1 MKDGDYMPR
10 CIFCNKFS
18 FSLSKGV
25 CKNCF
30 SYYANDAK
38 RTIEQIIPELFKPVD
53 DESSSLESRSKA
65 LKKLKDFF
73 DDFLNSQSGEFCC
86 LFDMNVINQVKRE
99 IKETEESI
107 KEMIAVKNARER
119 NRIDLEKRKK
129 EGKNIIPLN
138 YSKETVKSMQSSY
151 SGKTDNYNEQYSKIT
166 GTPDSYIVFDLETTG
181 FNKVN
186 DKILEI
192 GAIRYVNNAEEE
204 RFHSYVNPHR
214 RIPREATA
222 VNHITLNTVKDAP
235 DIDSVLKDFIIFIGN
250 YPLIA
255 YNSDFDMNFIQYNC
269 QCEFGITLDN
279 DVIDALPLARKYLSE
294 LPNKKLETVKQHFK
308 LKVGSH
314 NAIDDCI
321 VTNHLYQYCKQYEAD
336 RFKYV
341 IPFTYEFQELND
353 TEVEYLNT
361 VVEILEKHGIKKSY
375 MGLKYT
381 SKYLEVYDN
390 REGRNNFDI
399 RIKMYGKL
407 QYVLLEVPISE
418 FQEECKTE
426 IKYTEGNT
434 SERGMTRIF
443 TENPGQLWEF
453 EDFFVN
459 KKRYWNT

>member
-1 MKDGDYMPR
+1 MKS
-10 CIFCNKFS
+10 N
-18 FSLSKGV
+18 
-25 CKNCF
+25 
-30 SYYANDAK
+30 
-38 RTIEQIIPELFKPVD
+38 
-53 DESSSLESRSKA
+53 SSSGCSGFVILGIVGLIISFIMNNFWIIIIVIIIAIAIIIGIYSSVNNQNNNQNNQSISETNKLSDSAKYSCSNTNSYNYN
-65 LKKLKDFF
+65 KK
-73 DDFLNSQSGEFCC
+73 DDT
-86 LFDMNVINQVKRE
+86 DV
-99 IKETEESI
+99 T
-107 KEMIAVKNARER
+107 
-119 NRIDLEKRKK
+119 
-129 EGKNIIPLN
+129 
-138 YSKETVKSMQSSY
+138 YSKVEAA
-151 SGKTDNYNEQYSKIT
+151 
-166 GTPDSYIVFDLETTG
+166 PDDYVVFDLETTG
-181 FNKVN
+181 LKYSS
-186 DKILEI
+186 DAILEI
-192 GAIRYVNNAEEE
+192 GAIKYIDNVEAE
-204 RFHSYVNPHR
+204 RFHTYVRTNKTIPDYIT
-214 RIPREATA
+214 RI
-222 VNHITLNTVKDAP
+222 NGITSSTIKDAP
-235 DIDSVLKDFIIFIGN
+235 MIRSALKDFIDFIGD
-250 YPLIA
+250 YTLIA
-255 YNSDFDMNFIQYNC
+255 YNSDFDMSFLQYNC
-269 QCEFGITLDN
+269 KTKLNKTVEN

-353 TEVEYLNT
+353 TEIEYLNT